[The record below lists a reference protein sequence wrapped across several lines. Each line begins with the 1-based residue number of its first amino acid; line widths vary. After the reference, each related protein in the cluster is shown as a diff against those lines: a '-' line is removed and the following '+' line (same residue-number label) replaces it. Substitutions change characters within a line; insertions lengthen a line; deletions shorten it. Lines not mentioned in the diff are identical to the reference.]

1 MHSEAPPGLGRA
13 IQVRRAELGLGRRE
27 LAESAELSYP
37 YLSEVENGKKA
48 PSAKAMWR
56 LARALE
62 LGVAELVERAELTA
76 PLDEPLRMRGT
87 GASMPEAALLMD
99 ASDEGSTWSQRPVRR
114 DPRRLGPREVARAEA
129 DLLDRVAEVVAATL
143 RAELNVWTRTELP
156 RLMRREVA
164 RILTAADDVKGK

>member
-1 MHSEAPPGLGRA
+1 VQNDVPPGLGRA

-27 LAESAELSYP
+27 LAESARLSYP

-76 PLDEPLRMRGT
+76 PADEANDSGEAWGSAHLAPLATLT
-87 GASMPEAALLMD
+87 GPTSSFGARAWAQTS
-99 ASDEGSTWSQRPVRR
+99 SRR
-114 DPRRLGPREVARAEA
+114 DHRGVSPYDAARAEA
-129 DLLDRVAEVVAATL
+129 ELLERIAEVVAVTV
-143 RAELNVWTRTELP
+143 RAELSVWTRKELP
-156 RLMRREVA
+156 KLMRREVA
-164 RILTAADDVKGK
+164 RILSE